1 MFARLTMF
9 RVKVDTIDEGVK
21 RYQESVI
28 PAAKSQ
34 KGYRGMYFMVDR
46 NTGKGVSMSLWNS
59 EKDAIANEKN
69 RYYQEQL
76 VKFIDLLI
84 EPVIREGYEVTVQD

>member
-1 MFARLTMF
+1 MFARLTRF
-9 RVKVDTIDEGVK
+9 KVNIDKIDEVKK

-84 EPVIREGYEVTVQD
+84 EPVIREGYEVAVQD